1 MNKKLRCK
9 GAMLPGGI
17 KAHTVTVV
25 AGPDGSPTGTSTAVR
40 FTYGDSTVALS
51 VSGDEDTRGPSPVTA
66 DQLLA
71 VAGKPRFLNLVK
83 YAAAHPMETKEYAD
97 RVG

>member
-1 MNKKLRCK
+1 
-9 GAMLPGGI
+9 MLPGGI
-17 KAHTVTVV
+17 EAHTVTVV
-25 AGPDGSPTGTSTAVR
+25 
-40 FTYGDSTVALS
+40 S
-51 VSGDEDTRGPSPVTA
+51 VSGDEDTRGPSPVAA